1 MNLYVGNLSRNV
13 TEADLEVIFHD
24 LGHIVFARLA
34 GSSECDAAEGYAFVH
49 VDDERQAHEVIDAL
63 NGKYLKGQRLV
74 VRPVVRRCG
83 GGGPPGRERRGVR
96 LHLLKS
102 S

>member
-34 GSSECDAAEGYAFVH
+34 GTRDADDGYAFVYVH
-49 VDDERQAHEVIDAL
+49 DERQAREVIGAL

-74 VRPVVRRCG
+74 VRPVVRRRAG
-83 GGGPPGRERRGVR
+83 GTPPGRERRDAH